1 MITYPPFLMTY
12 LSFSSFF
19 RSFLFSFCLSFFS
32 PVFCFLPVSFF
43 LLFLFSFCLA
53 FSPPV
58 FGILPVSYSLLVVV
72 SVGFDVQDEVMHRV
86 FLHDFHTSPLALL
99 LLICIVLLL
108 LLHWKWH
115 SLYCQFPF
123 LFQLVP

>member
-1 MITYPPFLMTY
+1 FTYRLFVLWNRVIYTKLLTHPTYPPFLMTY

-19 RSFLFSFCLSFFS
+19 RSSLFSFC
-32 PVFCFLPVSFF
+32 P
-43 LLFLFSFCLA
+43 A

-123 LFQLVP
+123 LFQL